1 MQSIESNNKGEI
13 VMYQP
18 DETIRLEVR
27 VENETVCLDCQRN
40 ITKNFFQR
48 CNIFVFFAYYINKK
62 VVNLRHECRDT
73 AHARTSMLASWH
85 SLNRSIAN
93 NMEKKNYNKENCA
106 IQLFEGKKVRVAW
119 DEEQEKYYF
128 AVADIVQV
136 LTDSVNPR
144 DYIKKML
151 RRDPEL
157 KSKWGTICPP
167 VEMLA
172 PDGKLRKTQASDLK
186 GIFRIIESIP
196 SKKAEP
202 VRQWLA
208 EVSAQRIDQMI
219 DPELTFQMAVED
231 YRRQG
236 YSDRWINERMRSIE
250 MRKELTDEWQRSGIH
265 ESKDFAILTN
275 VLTKAWSGMTTGE
288 YKRYKGLRKENLR
301 DNMTNIELALNTLAE
316 VATTE
321 YSRQSNPQTMAES
334 KRIAKEGGNVARDA
348 RKTMERRWGVPWF
361 RKRKPQIICHL
372 LTEFKNY
379 PKKQKVMNKMM
390 NHKDE
395 KVVVN
400 FINLK
405 N

>member
-1 MQSIESNNKGEI
+1 MGKKTFNK
-13 VMYQP
+13 
-18 DETIRLEVR
+18 D
-27 VENETVCLDCQRN
+27 
-40 ITKNFFQR
+40 NF
-48 CNIFVFFAYYINKK
+48 
-62 VVNLRHECRDT
+62 
-73 AHARTSMLASWH
+73 
-85 SLNRSIAN
+85 
-93 NMEKKNYNKENCA
+93 A
-106 IQLFEGKKVRVAW
+106 IQLFDGKKVRIAW
-119 DEEQEKYYF
+119 DDKQQKYYF
-128 AVADIVQV
+128 AISDIVQV

-172 PDGKLRKTQASDLK
+172 PDGKWHKTQASDLQ

-208 EVSAQRIDQMI
+208 EVGAQRIDQMI

-265 ESKDFAILTN
+265 ASKDFAILTN

-288 YKRYKGLRKENLR
+288 YKRYKGLKKENLR

-348 RKTMERRWGVPWF
+348 RKTMERRLGRSVVSREKASDYLPPAD
-361 RKRKPQIICHL
+361 RIQELPEEI
-372 LTEFKNY
+372 
-379 PKKQKVMNKMM
+379 
-390 NHKDE
+390 KDDE
-395 KVVVN
+395 QDDK
-400 FINLK
+400 
-405 N
+405 